1 MPTHTI
7 SLTVVDTYNVL
18 SRIVGLFT
26 GRGFS
31 ISSITV
37 GEGVTP
43 GVSRITI
50 TTSGDERVIYQITMH
65 LNNLVDVLTVEN
77 LTYQAFIQRELALI
91 KVSATI
97 TNRSEI
103 VQIASI
109 FKANIVDIS
118 PTSLTLE
125 LTGKSDKIDAA
136 IGMLRPF
143 GLLEVARTGVV
154 AMGRDSIHM
163 STAGTETAG

>member
-1 MPTHTI
+1 MTHTI

-26 GRGFS
+26 GRGFN
-31 ISSITV
+31 ISSISV

-50 TTSGDERVIYQITMH
+50 STSGDDKVIYQITMH
-65 LNNLVDVLTVEN
+65 LNNLVDVLTVED
-77 LTYQAFIQRELALI
+77 LTYQSFVQRELALV

-103 VQIASI
+103 IQIASI
-109 FKANIVDIS
+109 FKANIVDLS
-118 PTSLTLE
+118 PTSLCLE
-125 LTGKSDKIDAA
+125 MTGKSDKIDAA

-143 GLLEVARTGVV
+143 GLLEVARTGTV
-154 AMGRDSIHM
+154 AMSRDSILM
-163 STAGTETAG
+163 NTIGTETAG